1 MWIPFQK
8 YQGTGNDFVIL
19 HAADL
24 HQELTPAQISFCCD
38 RRKGIGADGLMILRP
53 HPDYDFEMLYF
64 NADGFPGSMCGNG
77 GRCLVRFAQQR
88 GLITDECRFLASDG
102 EHRARLLPDGSVA
115 LAMKDVDEVIA
126 TGKDCFLNTGSP
138 HYVRF
143 VGDVDLVDVVQE
155 GRSIRNSEDYRTA
168 GTNVNFV
175 SRRPDGSVYVRTY
188 ERGVEDE
195 TLSCGTGVTAS
206 AIASVWDSAPDGK
219 YSVSVQTRGGSLLV
233 RFKKQGA
240 LFTEVELV
248 GPALFVFKGSIE
260 L

>member
-24 HQELTPAQISFCCD
+24 HQELTSAQISFCCD

-206 AIASVWDSAPDGK
+206 AIASKGGNLPDGTYTVDVK
-219 YSVSVQTRGGSLLV
+219 TRGGDLFVSF
-233 RFKKQGA
+233 RKQGD
-240 LFTEVELV
+240 VYSDIELV
-248 GPALFVFKGSIE
+248 GPAQFVFKGSIE

>member
-24 HQELTPAQISFCCD
+24 HQELTSAQISFCCD

-53 HPDYDFEMLYF
+53 HPDYDFEMLYY

-77 GRCLVRFAQQR
+77 GRCLVRFAQQK
-88 GLITDECRFLASDG
+88 GLIADECRFLASDG
-102 EHRARLLPDGSVA
+102 EHRARLLSDGRVA
-115 LAMKDVDEVIA
+115 LVMKDVEEVITA
-126 TGKDCFLNTGSP
+126 GNDCFLDTGSP

-143 VGDVDLVDVVQE
+143 VPDVDLVDVVQE
-155 GRSIRNSEDYRTA
+155 GRSIRNSEDYRA
-168 GTNVNFV
+168 EGTNVNFV
-175 SRRPDGSVYVRTY
+175 ARCPDGSVYVRTY

-206 AIASVWDSAPDGK
+206 AIASLWKSAPDGK
-219 YSVSVQTRGGSLLV
+219 YSVSVQTRGGNLLV
-233 RFKKQGA
+233 SFRKKGT
-240 LFTEVELV
+240 LFTEIELV